1 MQDLT
6 ISLITG
12 IVLTADK
19 SKLVTTSYD
28 KSIVVLEKET
38 LKLLSR
44 VPSAHTDVINTVAAD
59 PFNANSI
66 VTAGNDGKVLTWDV
80 RKTNIE
86 GNVSQSCKPIFT
98 FISYIHS
105 RTATGID
112 GTLHTDFR
120 KSETSRDIKKKF

>member
-1 MQDLT
+1 MRDLT
-6 ISLITG
+6 IVLITG

-19 SKLVTTSYD
+19 SKLVTASYD

-44 VPSAHTDVINTVAAD
+44 VPAAHTDLINTVAAD
-59 PFNANSI
+59 PFNTNSI

-86 GNVSQSCKPIFT
+86 GNVAQSCKPIFT
-98 FISYIHS
+98 FIS
-105 RTATGID
+105 
-112 GTLHTDFR
+112 
-120 KSETSRDIKKKF
+120 

>member
-19 SKLVTTSYD
+19 SKLITASYD

-44 VPSAHTDVINTVAAD
+44 VPAAHTDLINAVAAD
-59 PFNANSI
+59 PFNTNSI

-86 GNVSQSCKPIFT
+86 GNVAQSCKPIFT
-98 FISYIHS
+98 FIS
-105 RTATGID
+105 
-112 GTLHTDFR
+112 
-120 KSETSRDIKKKF
+120 